1 MKLKQL
7 CEMFRFDQ
15 IHLHESKE
23 GKLIAKTSKTLERF
37 HDVEV
42 LQCYCKIES
51 GKGSNWARSYVYV
64 FGSSVDINRIKQEVN
79 HE

>member
-1 MKLKQL
+1 M
-7 CEMFRFDQ
+7 
-15 IHLHESKE
+15 
-23 GKLIAKTSKTLERF
+23 IAKTSKTLERF

-51 GKGSNWARSYVYV
+51 GKESNWARSYVYV